1 MTKLE
6 NLKKILE
13 KWKNVTEKQVAK
25 LENKKK
31 INGEVGGKIGIFE
44 KYGGEIGK
52 IEKCYGITGGKI

>member
-1 MTKLE
+1 M
-6 NLKKILE
+6 E
-13 KWKNVTEKQVAK
+13 KRVAK

-44 KYGGEIGK
+44 KYGGKIGK